1 VSRRALLFAF
11 GVTALVEGAAWIAW
25 SPFGGYPDERD
36 HFLRAAAIANGEWI
50 GDPDPRA
57 GSAAPSPDCCETS
70 TSPRALW
77 WVRQGARSVE
87 VDPQVDP
94 RRLACDDVVVS
105 PRSTCEAQEP
115 RSTHQTTTMGTVEPT
130 GYLAPAA
137 LIAFAAS
144 PSAAFQLAR
153 IANFALALL
162 LMGVGASA
170 WLATASKFV
179 RVERVLGLA
188 LATSPMLIFVSS
200 SGSPNALE
208 VSSALGFTCL
218 LLAASR
224 EQRLGNWQCAALA
237 TSGAILALS
246 RSLGPLYVAAIVAA
260 IALVVGI
267 DPLLRPIG
275 RTRLASG
282 VLLVAVPLA
291 MAATVM
297 WEVLVQPHS
306 PIDIGFFAHQ
316 VAAAARDDLPRVARE
331 VVGAFGS
338 LDVPLPRL
346 MTTAYALSVV
356 ALIVVA
362 VARVPGSSRL
372 RLITC
377 LAALVVLVPVIAAA
391 TVRHNGFAL
400 QGRHVLPLAVLIPL
414 LPAELLA
421 RENPLA
427 ARSLACPALV
437 VVASHLYAIALAT
450 VAYVPAPGRGM
461 QVDPHGPN
469 VPVVVQASLGL
480 VLAVAIAQV
489 ASAGWRRRQH
499 DARRRS

>member
-1 VSRRALLFAF
+1 
-11 GVTALVEGAAWIAW
+11 
-25 SPFGGYPDERD
+25 
-36 HFLRAAAIANGEWI
+36 
-50 GDPDPRA
+50 
-57 GSAAPSPDCCETS
+57 
-70 TSPRALW
+70 
-77 WVRQGARSVE
+77 
-87 VDPQVDP
+87 
-94 RRLACDDVVVS
+94 
-105 PRSTCEAQEP
+105 
-115 RSTHQTTTMGTVEPT
+115 
-130 GYLAPAA
+130 
-137 LIAFAAS
+137 
-144 PSAAFQLAR
+144 
-153 IANFALALL
+153 
-162 LMGVGASA
+162 
-170 WLATASKFV
+170 V
-179 RVERVLGLA
+179 RVERVIGLA
-188 LATSPMLIFVSS
+188 LATSPMLIFGSS
-200 SGSPNALE
+200 SGSPNSLE

-224 EQRLGNWQCAALA
+224 EERLGNWQCAALA

-306 PIDIGFFAHQ
+306 PID
-316 VAAAARDDLPRVARE
+316 
-331 VVGAFGS
+331 FGS

-469 VPVVVQASLGL
+469 VPVVLQASLGL